1 MKTAKQPVMTK
12 RQILDAAMRL
22 GTDDR
27 IDLAD
32 ELFASVE
39 SREQGEIDR
48 AWDEEIKSRI
58 DDVRHGRV
66 KPIPANEAINK
77 LRAKYRK

>member
-1 MKTAKQPVMTK
+1 MKTASQPVLTK
-12 RQILDAAMRL
+12 KQILAAAMRL
-22 GTDDR
+22 ATDDR

-32 ELFASVE
+32 ELFASVGPE
-39 SREQGEIDR
+39 EQQEIDR

-66 KPIPANEAINK
+66 TPIPANEAINK
-77 LRAKYRK
+77 LRSKHRK